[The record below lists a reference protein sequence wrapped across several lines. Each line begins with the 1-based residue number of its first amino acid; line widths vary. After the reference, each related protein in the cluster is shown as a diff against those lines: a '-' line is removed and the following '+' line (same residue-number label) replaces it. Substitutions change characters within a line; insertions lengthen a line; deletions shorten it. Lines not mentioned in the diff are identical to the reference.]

1 MNNPP
6 SPQKVD
12 LATAAPLDHENPPQ
26 GSSKALIPTKSTT
39 KDGSTPPALDVEQV
53 AKVIRTKHSKDTKK
67 PSTSENDRV
76 STKDSPKTTG
86 PRQGNDQSTA
96 PTQTRDVSSRAVK
109 NPPPTTTELDLQSDE
124 LNRIDQIQ
132 IPHLQG
138 PSKSYSIAELQKN
151 QQGWNDHG
159 TLSPT
164 SETSTS
170 METTSAIPSPMN
182 AKAPTIASNI
192 MPSILHPRNSRLST
206 KRIQQRTSRTRPIS
220 TGPTTNEAL
229 KSQARTSIPTTND
242 AHGVEPP
249 VIASTPSSIGPKT
262 GPQAPV
268 KEQRRTR
275 STMGYQ
281 EEAGAPG
288 MTPNQGDV
296 QAHDI
301 AHLKVNYVQLQARLT
316 KMDQSNAQVMGLL
329 QQLIIQGQQHREHQQ
344 QRSEGPAVKMKE
356 EELPPGQQ
364 VIRPSGQPQAK
375 RRIEL
380 TSRPLQERSKT
391 LGSEKLGLNVRLSLL
406 KSLPNFG
413 LVHVCPCF

>member
-1 MNNPP
+1 MINPP

-12 LATAAPLDHENPPQ
+12 LATEAPVDHETPPQ

-39 KDGSTPPALDVEQV
+39 KDGSTPPAVDVEQV
-53 AKVIRTKHSKDTKK
+53 AKVIHTKPPKDTKK

-86 PRQGNDQSTA
+86 PRNGNDQATG
-96 PTQTRDVSSRAVK
+96 PTQTRDVSSRVVK

-124 LNRIDQIQ
+124 LNRIDQI
-132 IPHLQG
+132 PHLQG
-138 PSKSYSIAELQKN
+138 PSKSYSIAELQQN

-170 METTSAIPSPMN
+170 METTSAIPSSMN
-182 AKAPTIASNI
+182 AKAPTIASNT
-192 MPSILHPRNSRLST
+192 MPSILQPRNHRLSSS
-206 KRIQQRTSRTRPIS
+206 RIKGRTSQTRPIS
-220 TGPTTNEAL
+220 TGTTFDNARDSER
-229 KSQARTSIPTTND
+229 RTSMSNTKD
-242 AHGVEPP
+242 VHGVEPP
-249 VIASTPSSIGPKT
+249 VVASTPSNSVPGGPKVT
-262 GPQAPV
+262 V
-268 KEQRRTR
+268 HEQRRTR
-275 STMGYQ
+275 PMVSYHV
-281 EEAGAPG
+281 EAGAPG

-296 QAHDI
+296 QAHEI

-316 KMDQSNAQVMGLL
+316 KMDQNNAQMMGLM
-329 QQLIIQGQQHREHQQ
+329 QQLIIQGQQQREQQ
-344 QRSEGPAVKMKE
+344 QQWSEGPAVKMKE
-356 EELPPGQQ
+356 EELPPNRQ

-391 LGSEKLGLNVRLSLL
+391 SGSEQLGLDAGVESTTEV
-406 KSLPNFG
+406 KAS
-413 LVHVCPCF
+413 